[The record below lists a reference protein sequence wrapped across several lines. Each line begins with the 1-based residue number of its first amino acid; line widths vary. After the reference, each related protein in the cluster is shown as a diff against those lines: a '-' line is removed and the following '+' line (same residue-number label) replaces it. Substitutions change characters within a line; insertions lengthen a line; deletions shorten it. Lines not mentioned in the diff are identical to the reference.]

1 MESLS
6 TWPST
11 SIPVVGAVPTDP
23 RREILGRPD
32 IEQLTRTFYNRALS
46 DEILFKYFVE
56 LRFGELDD
64 HLPKITDYW
73 DTKLFHSG
81 RYRED
86 SLQVHLRLNA
96 LHRLQASDFQRW
108 IELWQVTIDEL
119 FVGRTATTAK
129 FIGAQ
134 MCCILY
140 SRITGSNSPVL
151 ENMLRSIGAGEI
163 ADPIGRDGK

>member
-1 MESLS
+1 MEGLS

-11 SIPVVGAVPTDP
+11 SIPVVGAVPTDR
-23 RREILGRPD
+23 RREIVDRSD
-32 IEQLTRTFYNRALS
+32 IEQLARIFYNRALS

-56 LRFGELDD
+56 LRFGELEH
-64 HLPKITDYW
+64 HLSKIVDYW
-73 DTKLFHSG
+73 DTKLFHTA

-108 IELWQVTIDEL
+108 IELWQATIDEL
-119 FVGRTATTAK
+119 FVGRTAATAK

-134 MCCILY
+134 MGCILY

-151 ENMLRSIGAGEI
+151 ENMLLSSGAAEI
-163 ADPIGRDGK
+163 VDPIGRDGK